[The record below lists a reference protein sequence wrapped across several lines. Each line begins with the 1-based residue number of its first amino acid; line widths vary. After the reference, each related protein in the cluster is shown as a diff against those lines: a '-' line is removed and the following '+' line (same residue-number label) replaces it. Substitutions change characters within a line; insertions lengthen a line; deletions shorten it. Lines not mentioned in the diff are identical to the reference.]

1 MHDYFCDYGPYHGR
15 ISCGDMKRTAMRLGP
30 IILSG
35 YNSRPTTLR
44 FFRRP
49 VDGTSTSQTSD
60 YRLNNLISS
69 MLSWLKARYQS
80 APPEELTADSAQ
92 PPPRK
97 RQRSVPPNR
106 TLDDEFLYPESSADT
121 TGEEAESSTRFRNDE
136 KERKFAKM
144 LAEHYKEM
152 ARCLDTHDVFV
163 DLLRK
168 ALRNINT

>member
-1 MHDYFCDYGPYHGR
+1 
-15 ISCGDMKRTAMRLGP
+15 
-30 IILSG
+30 
-35 YNSRPTTLR
+35 
-44 FFRRP
+44 
-49 VDGTSTSQTSD
+49 
-60 YRLNNLISS
+60 
-69 MLSWLKARYQS
+69 MLSWLKARYKS
-80 APPEELTADSAQ
+80 APPEETTPDSAQ

-121 TGEEAESSTRFRNDE
+121 TRKEAESSTRFRNDE

-168 ALRNINT
+168 ALRNIST